1 MRSFKQ
7 VFYEQILGLFE
18 GITIQHVGTIKAK
31 VDTGNSAHNVL
42 HAVNIKI
49 DGKEVSFD
57 TVNKK
62 HLKLPICES
71 IVIHIGSGNKEDRP
85 VVKLDCS
92 IGTKQFNSVPFS
104 LADRSENDTPVLL
117 GEEFIK
123 MNGGVVNLNIN
134 NETQ

>member
-7 VFYEQILGLFE
+7 FFYEQILGLFE
-18 GITIQHVGTIKAK
+18 GITIQHVGTVKAK

-42 HAVNIKI
+42 HAINIKT
-49 DGKEVSFD
+49 DGKKVSFD
-57 TVNKK
+57 TVHEK
-62 HLKLPICES
+62 HLILPVVES

-85 VVKLDCS
+85 VVELDCS
-92 IGTKQFNSVPFS
+92 IGTKQFNKVPFS

-117 GEEFIK
+117 GEKFIK

-134 NETQ
+134 N